1 MPARRES
8 MNQQLLAGGLTKLER
23 ELPPPLSGR
32 AIVGAFEPRVPSAF
46 GGPHPWLH
54 TSAPLGP
61 TLPKTVVPRLA
72 PWALIATIVFPL
84 SVNAQPQPRIRTLTY
99 EPQQKEWVE
108 QPPPPT
114 GTAEGDLYAIKV
126 QIHDGHYR
134 KALSAIKRLV
144 EKYGKADPAYPEAL
158 IARAEAL
165 IGLKNYDKAHDV
177 LQAYLGEFGG
187 MTLTAEALRLEFII
201 AEAYLSGVKRRV
213 WLIFRLSGEDMAYQI
228 LDEISSDFPD
238 SPLAELAVK
247 TKADHLFKV
256 GEHALA
262 ELEYARVLKDYPRS
276 RYQQFSLGRS
286 AESALASFAGVEYDE
301 AALVEAEERYNDYRL
316 RYRQQADREGV
327 GLILDSIHEMR
338 GEKDFLIGQYYE
350 RTDHPGSAVFYY
362 QGVRKGYPETIAAA
376 KATSRLELL
385 GVLEP
390 VAARD

>member
-1 MPARRES
+1 ITMIACFVAASTTARA
-8 MNQQLLAGGLTKLER
+8 QQ
-23 ELPPPLSGR
+23 
-32 AIVGAFEPRVPSAF
+32 
-46 GGPHPWLH
+46 
-54 TSAPLGP
+54 
-61 TLPKTVVPRLA
+61 
-72 PWALIATIVFPL
+72 
-84 SVNAQPQPRIRTLTY
+84 QPRIRTLTY
-99 EPQQKEWVE
+99 EPQQKEWIE
-108 QPPPPT
+108 QPPPPA
-114 GTAEGDLYAIKV
+114 GTADGDLYAIKV

-134 KALSAIKRLV
+134 RALSAIKRFV
-144 EKYGKADPAYPEAL
+144 NKYGKEDPAYPEAL
-158 IARAEAL
+158 IAKAEAL
-165 IGLKNYDKAHDV
+165 IGLKDYDKAHVV

-187 MTLTAEALRLEFII
+187 MTLTAEALRLEFVI
-201 AEAYLSGVKRRV
+201 AEAYLSGVKRKV
-213 WLIFRLSGEDMAYQI
+213 WLIFRLSGEDLAYQI
-228 LDEISSDFPD
+228 LDEISSDYPE

-276 RYQQFSLGRS
+276 RYHQFSLGRS

-316 RYRQQADREGV
+316 RYRSQADREGV

-362 QGVRKGYPETIAAA
+362 QGVRKGFPETIAAT

-390 VAARD
+390 VAAVAP

>member
-1 MPARRES
+1 
-8 MNQQLLAGGLTKLER
+8 
-23 ELPPPLSGR
+23 
-32 AIVGAFEPRVPSAF
+32 
-46 GGPHPWLH
+46 
-54 TSAPLGP
+54 LGP
-61 TLPKTVVPRLA
+61 SSLVAIQRLA
-72 PWALIATIVFPL
+72 PWALITTIVCIVAA
-84 SVNAQPQPRIRTLTY
+84 STTARAQQPRIRTLTY
-99 EPQQKEWVE
+99 QPQQKEWVE
-108 QPPPPT
+108 LPPPPE

-134 KALSAIKRLV
+134 GALSAIKRFV
-144 EKYGKADPAYPEAL
+144 NKYGKTDPAYPEAL
-158 IARAEAL
+158 IAKAEAL
-165 IGLKNYDKAHDV
+165 IGLKNYDKAHEV
-177 LQAYLGEFGG
+177 LQAFLGEFGG
-187 MTLTAEALRLEFII
+187 MTLTAEALRLEFVI
-201 AEAYLSGVKRRV
+201 AEAYLSGVKRKV
-213 WLIFRLSGEDMAYQI
+213 WLIFRVSGEDTAYQI
-228 LDEISSDFPD
+228 LDEISSDHTD

-256 GEHALA
+256 GEYALA

-276 RYQQFSLGRS
+276 RYYQFALGRS

-316 RYRQQADREGV
+316 RYRTQADREGV

-362 QGVRKGYPETIAAA
+362 QGVRKGFPETIAAA

-390 VAARD
+390 VAAVEP

>member
-1 MPARRES
+1 MKTPYAFRPNCFFLTLALVVMGVPGS
-8 MNQQLLAGGLTKLER
+8 NKAGAQQ
-23 ELPPPLSGR
+23 
-32 AIVGAFEPRVPSAF
+32 
-46 GGPHPWLH
+46 
-54 TSAPLGP
+54 
-61 TLPKTVVPRLA
+61 
-72 PWALIATIVFPL
+72 
-84 SVNAQPQPRIRTLTY
+84 QPRIRTLTY

-108 QPPPPT
+108 QPPPPR
-114 GTAEGDLYAIKV
+114 GTPEGDLYAIKV

-134 KALSAIKRLV
+134 KALAGIKRLIA
-144 EKYGKADPAYPEAL
+144 KYGNADPVYPEAL
-158 IARAEAL
+158 IAKAEAL
-165 IGLKNYDKAHDV
+165 IGLKDYDKAHEV

-213 WLIFRLSGEDMAYQI
+213 WLVFRLSGEDLAYQI
-228 LDEISSDFPD
+228 LDEISSDYPE
-238 SPLAELAVK
+238 SILGELAVK

-256 GEHALA
+256 GEYALA

-276 RYQQFSLGRS
+276 RYHQFSLGRS

-316 RYRQQADREGV
+316 RYRPQADREGV

-338 GEKDFLIGQYYE
+338 AEKDYLIGQYYE

-362 QGVRKGYPETIAAA
+362 QGVRQGYPGTIAAA
-376 KATSRLELL
+376 KATSRLEML

-390 VAARD
+390 VAAAPSGSSGGGR

>member
-1 MPARRES
+1 MKTPYAFRPNCFLLVLALVVMGVPGS
-8 MNQQLLAGGLTKLER
+8 NLAG
-23 ELPPPLSGR
+23 
-32 AIVGAFEPRVPSAF
+32 
-46 GGPHPWLH
+46 
-54 TSAPLGP
+54 
-61 TLPKTVVPRLA
+61 
-72 PWALIATIVFPL
+72 
-84 SVNAQPQPRIRTLTY
+84 AQQPRIRTLTY
-99 EPQQKEWVE
+99 EPQQKEWIE
-108 QPPPPT
+108 QPPPPA
-114 GTAEGDLYAIKV
+114 GTAEGDLYAVKV

-134 KALSAIKRLV
+134 GALSAIKRLV
-144 EKYGKADPAYPEAL
+144 AKYGNAAPAYPEAL
-158 IARAEAL
+158 IAKAEAL
-165 IGLKNYDKAHDV
+165 IGLKDYAKAHVV
-177 LQAYLGEFGG
+177 LQTYLGEFGG

-213 WLIFRLSGEDMAYQI
+213 WLIFRGSGDDTAYQI
-228 LDEISSDFPD
+228 LDEISSDYPD

-316 RYRQQADREGV
+316 RYRPQADREGV

-338 GEKDFLIGQYYE
+338 GEKDYLIGQYYE
-350 RTDHPGSAVFYY
+350 RTDHPSSAVFYY
-362 QGVRKGYPETIAAA
+362 QGVRKGYPGTIAAA

-390 VAARD
+390 VATVTSGSSGGGR